1 MMKLYKI
8 LYGIGIFTA
17 LFGCM
22 TLCGAIEWRTSLVP
36 PLVITAVGV
45 AFFLAGTGRAAGIS
59 RRRT

>member
-1 MMKLYKI
+1 MKLYKV

-36 PLVITAVGV
+36 PLVITAAGV
-45 AFFLAGTGRAAGIS
+45 AFFLAGYRESGGYF
-59 RRRT
+59 

>member
-45 AFFLAGTGRAAGIS
+45 ALFLAGYRESGGYF
-59 RRRT
+59 